1 MPPLS
6 PEGLKLK
13 RTLIVALF
21 CLASPAAFGASA
33 GGPSALALAAAVGD
47 RDPELNATQRL
58 ALAELFAGQIHFEF
72 PSGQK
77 IIVKADKIV
86 CRVSNVAIADRS
98 CELSF
103 GPHVIS
109 LAGRVANE
117 LYDVIA
123 VAGVAPDGAAGSI
136 FEALHGLECAV
147 EPGLIR
153 QKSGAGADCAFT
165 AGP

>member
-1 MPPLS
+1 M
-6 PEGLKLK
+6 K
-13 RTLIVALF
+13 RALIAMVLG
-21 CLASPAAFGASA
+21 LASSAAFAA
-33 GGPSALALAAAVGD
+33 KAEGPSALALAAAVGD
-47 RDPELNATQRL
+47 RDPELNAIQRL
-58 ALAELFAGQIHFEF
+58 ALAKLFAGQTSFEF
-72 PSGQK
+72 PAGEK
-77 IIVKADKIV
+77 IIVRADKIV

-98 CELSF
+98 CELNF
-103 GPHVIS
+103 GPHVVN

-136 FEALHGLECAV
+136 FEALQGLECTV

-153 QKSGAGADCAFT
+153 QKSGAGADCAFM